1 MFLAWSMRR
10 ASPRRR
16 CAREVPIRL
25 EFDGALAILA
35 VDGPSRDSRLRQR
48 SERALGAEAGLVG
61 AAFGGPT
68 VEAHVQRAGRDDG
81 GRAALPA
88 SAEATG
94 RCVRA
99 ALGVV

>member
-1 MFLAWSMRR
+1 MFLAWSTRR

-68 VEAHVQRAGRDDG
+68 VEAHVRGAGRDAGGG
-81 GRAALPA
+81 GRAACDRR
-88 SAEATG
+88 ATG
-94 RCVRA
+94 RSVCA
-99 ALGVV
+99 AVSVV